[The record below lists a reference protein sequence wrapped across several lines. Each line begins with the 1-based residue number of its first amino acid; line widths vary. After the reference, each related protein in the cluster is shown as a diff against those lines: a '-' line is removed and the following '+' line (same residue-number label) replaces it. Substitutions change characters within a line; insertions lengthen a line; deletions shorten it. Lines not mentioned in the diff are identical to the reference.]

1 MTSPLATF
9 ASGLTSTRSAS
20 SAMKVFHRVTRT
32 SATFS
37 ATSAG
42 NCARATISRAF
53 SMVTPSLAFTGTLA
67 SFSGVSSATC
77 SMSMPPATDAMAR
90 KVRLVRSRRYET

>member
-1 MTSPLATF
+1 
-9 ASGLTSTRSAS
+9 
-20 SAMKVFHRVTRT
+20 MKVAHRVTRT

-42 NCARATISRAF
+42 NCASATISRAF

-77 SMSMPPATDAMAR
+77 SMSMPPATEAMAR
-90 KVRLVRSRRYET
+90 KVRLVRSSRYET